1 MGGEATYICRGR
13 YSRQSARS
21 KKRSSGVGPYTKQAT
36 KSGRIIS
43 QFFACFSSLRT
54 LPPIYLLQG
63 KESQHLGC
71 SRYKE
76 KISRTTALP
85 ASQRQ
90 TAAQLT
96 LSNFS
101 RGDTPTHGP
110 HSNSQETRKTVNDRL
125 MARPVI
131 NPAPVLQIPH
141 LLGNLLCSRCRENLR
156 PGQSVGLEFISR

>member
-1 MGGEATYICRGR
+1 VWALIPSKQRNLAGSLVNFSLVLAHLERCPQFIC
-13 YSRQSARS
+13 SKERS
-21 KKRSSGVGPYTKQAT
+21 HSILVAHDT
-36 KSGRIIS
+36 
-43 QFFACFSSLRT
+43 
-54 LPPIYLLQG
+54 
-63 KESQHLGC
+63 
-71 SRYKE
+71 KE

-90 TAAQLT
+90 TAAQLSQT
-96 LSNFS
+96 SP
-101 RGDTPTHGP
+101 GGIPPTHGP

>member
-21 KKRSSGVGPYTKQAT
+21 KKRSSGVWALIPSKQRNLAGSLVNFSLVLANLERCLQFICSKERSHSILVAHDTKR
-36 KSGRIIS
+36 K
-43 QFFACFSSLRT
+43 FLV
-54 LPPIYLLQG
+54 LQP
-63 KESQHLGC
+63 SQHLND
-71 SRYKE
+71 KP
-76 KISRTTALP
+76 LP
-85 ASQRQ
+85 NS
-90 TAAQLT
+90 LK
-96 LSNFS
+96 LLP
-101 RGDTPTHGP
+101 GDNPPHGP

>member
-1 MGGEATYICRGR
+1 MWALIPSKQRNLAGSLVNFSLVLAHLERCPQFIC
-13 YSRQSARS
+13 SKERS
-21 KKRSSGVGPYTKQAT
+21 HSILVAHDT
-36 KSGRIIS
+36 
-43 QFFACFSSLRT
+43 
-54 LPPIYLLQG
+54 
-63 KESQHLGC
+63 
-71 SRYKE
+71 KE

-90 TAAQLT
+90 TAAQLSQT
-96 LSNFS
+96 SPGGIPPHN
-101 RGDTPTHGP
+101 GP

>member
-90 TAAQLT
+90 TAAQLSQT
-96 LSNFS
+96 SPGGIPPHN
-101 RGDTPTHGP
+101 GP

>member
-1 MGGEATYICRGR
+1 MWALIPSKQRNLAGSLVNFSLVLAHLERCPQFIC
-13 YSRQSARS
+13 SKERS
-21 KKRSSGVGPYTKQAT
+21 HSILVAHDT
-36 KSGRIIS
+36 
-43 QFFACFSSLRT
+43 
-54 LPPIYLLQG
+54 
-63 KESQHLGC
+63 
-71 SRYKE
+71 KE